1 MVGDAFFLLPID
13 ALESSHGAI
22 PPRLGV
28 RGFAKPFIVTLVC
41 TVCYRVRFVRLSPQD
56 NITCEIS
63 SDYIALWPTGL
74 VSITS
79 LDVAAVSEAVAAVLE
94 HALLLE
100 PCQPSWLR
108 TQADIYYGKRAS
120 AVCHQ
125 VIQSQS
131 FVHRCCT
138 IG

>member
-1 MVGDAFFLLPID
+1 MLSTQAVICNIAYVKMFRVKYFLLQID
-13 ALESSHGAI
+13 DLTFPHGAI
-22 PPRLGV
+22 PPHLLPLL
-28 RGFAKPFIVTLVC
+28 FAMCHLFFT
-41 TVCYRVRFVRLSPQD
+41 FVLLSPQD

-74 VSITS
+74 ISITS

-108 TQADIYYGKRAS
+108 TQADIYYGK
-120 AVCHQ
+120 
-125 VIQSQS
+125 
-131 FVHRCCT
+131 
-138 IG
+138 